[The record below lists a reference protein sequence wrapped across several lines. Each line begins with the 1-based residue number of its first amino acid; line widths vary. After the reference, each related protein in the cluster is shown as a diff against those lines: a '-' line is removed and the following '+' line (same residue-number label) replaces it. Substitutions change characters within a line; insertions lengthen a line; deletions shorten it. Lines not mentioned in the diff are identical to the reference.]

1 MVFDQNVMLMVA
13 PLLLLLAGLA
23 FTVMI
28 DPYLQKIHRTIL
40 LVIAGLCLSLVAQNL
55 WGYELQVGTPRIL
68 ARTLNSAYGYAV
80 RPVVLILFLYIVK
93 PEGRYRLWWS
103 LAGINA
109 AVYFSAPFF
118 HLSFWIGDSNEFYRG
133 PLSWFCLAI
142 SAVLLADLVI
152 QTLKIAR
159 ANGKRE
165 TWIPILVAVSIV
177 GSVFLDYRAPMDGP
191 ITFLTIAM
199 IVGSVFFYIWLHFPF
214 VRAHERDL
222 IAEQRIKIMISQ
234 IQPHFLFNTIATFKA
249 LCRQDP
255 DKAAGLAEKF
265 AVFLRQ
271 NLDSLESADL
281 IPFEKELD
289 HTRLYAEIEM
299 TRFDNIRV
307 EYDIQDT
314 DFKLPALTV
323 QPMVENAIR
332 HGVRA
337 REEGRVL
344 VASHLRNGW
353 HEVVIED
360 NGIGF
365 DEKKMDS
372 TKGSHIGIRNVRER
386 IEKMCGGTFVI
397 KSNVDEGTKVTIR
410 IPQGEE
416 KE

>member
-1 MVFDQNVMLMVA
+1 MTIDQNVMLMIA
-13 PLLLLLAGLA
+13 PLLLLLAGLI
-23 FTVMI
+23 FTVTI
-28 DPYLQKIHRTIL
+28 DPYLQKFQRTIL
-40 LVIAGLCLSLVAQNL
+40 LVIAGLCLSLIGQNL
-55 WGYELQVGTPRIL
+55 WGYELQNGAPRIL

-93 PEGRYRLWWS
+93 SKGRYRLWWG
-103 LAGINA
+103 LAGVNA
-109 AVYFSAPFF
+109 AVYFSALFCR
-118 HLSFWIGDSNEFYRG
+118 LSFWIDESNEFHRG
-133 PLSWFCLAI
+133 ILSWFCLAV
-142 SAVLLADLVI
+142 SAVLLADLLI
-152 QTLKIAR
+152 QTAKIAHI
-159 ANGKRE
+159 NGKRE
-165 TWIPILVAVSIV
+165 TWIPNLVGLSIV
-177 GSVFLDYRAPMDGP
+177 GSVILDYRAHMDGQV
-191 ITFLTIAM
+191 TFLTIAM
-199 IVGSVFFYIWLHFPF
+199 IVGSVFFYIWLHFQF

-307 EYDIQDT
+307 EYDVQDV

-344 VASHLRNGW
+344 ITSRFRNGW

-365 DEKKMDS
+365 DDKKTDS
-372 TKGSHIGIRNVRER
+372 MKSSHIGIRNVRER
-386 IEKMCGGTFVI
+386 IEKMCGGTFEI
-397 KSNVDEGTKVTIR
+397 RSKVDEGTKVTIR
-410 IPQGEE
+410 IPQGEA